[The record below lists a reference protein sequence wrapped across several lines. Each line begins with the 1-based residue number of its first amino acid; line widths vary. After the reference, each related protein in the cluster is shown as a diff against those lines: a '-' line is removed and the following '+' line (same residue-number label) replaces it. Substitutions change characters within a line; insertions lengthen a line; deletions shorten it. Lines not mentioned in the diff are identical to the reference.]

1 MRSRAVTAAATTE
14 RIREVATG
22 LFTEL
27 SYDEVSLEAV
37 AQQAG
42 VSLPT
47 VLRKFGS
54 KDALF
59 AECARAASAREREAR
74 TVTPGDMRGAVRVLA
89 SRYEQIMPT
98 WKRLLDL
105 EGRFPAVAQVLAE
118 ARGGHHAWLAAVFE
132 SSLSKRRGKARAR
145 QLAALFGATEIYVW
159 WTWRAHLGLDVREA
173 EQTMLESLETL
184 AQGWA
189 GDAR

>member
-1 MRSRAVTAAATTE
+1 MRSRAVAAAATAE

-59 AECARAASAREREAR
+59 AECARAASEREREAR
-74 TVTPGDMRGAVRVLA
+74 TVTPGDVRGAVRVLA

-105 EGRFPAVAQVLAE
+105 EGRFPAVAQVLAG
-118 ARGGHHAWLAAVFE
+118 ARGGHHAWLAAAFAPY
-132 SSLSKRRGKARAR
+132 LSKHRKVRAR
-145 QLAALFGATEIYVW
+145 QLAALFGTTEIYVW

-173 EQTMLESLETL
+173 EQTMFEGLEALV
-184 AQGWA
+184 QGWA
-189 GDAR
+189 GDDR